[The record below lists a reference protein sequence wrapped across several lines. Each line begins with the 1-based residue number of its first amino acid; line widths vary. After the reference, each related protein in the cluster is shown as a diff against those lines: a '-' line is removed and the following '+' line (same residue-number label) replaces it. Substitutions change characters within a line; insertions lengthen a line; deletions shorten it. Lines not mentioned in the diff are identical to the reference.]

1 MKSLFLW
8 IPLTVIP
15 ESVHGFSAH
24 LSRPWE
30 PPTNSLSIMLGKKR
44 YQQEQQVS
52 ATDDEDDDDDKQTLP
67 EETTEDDGY
76 ESMTLQDNHALLE
89 PHRVFVASGTA
100 HTAAMT
106 EISTSTTILPVQP
119 TATVL
124 SCWRPLLAMTR
135 PSNFL
140 GVVLFHILGTYL
152 ATKGTKE
159 SLTLALSTPSMCVTL
174 LALLLT
180 SATSMVVNDYYDN
193 KLGVDSSKRN
203 KPLVGGQVTMK
214 ITKRFLYYLY
224 ATLLLC
230 LTVIPGVPA
239 RLSVVI
245 GLMLTFWYTKHL
257 KPITW
262 LKNVVCASL
271 IALSPLTSGSAA
283 LAGQPHLGTWHVL
296 TVAPLWRLTA
306 MLFCGFVGREMMMD
320 INDVVDDRLY
330 KVRTVPVKYGRKVA
344 SLVTFITTLCM
355 AILALVDSSR
365 VALAGIGSA
374 WMIYRAWQVY
384 NVQGQD
390 RIVVDRAI
398 EEGKWSVLL
407 LLASFV

>member
-1 MKSLFLW
+1 MKKAFYLW
-8 IPLTVIP
+8 IPLTLIP
-15 ESVHGFSAH
+15 ATIDGFSAH

-30 PPTNSLSIMLGKKR
+30 PPTNSLSKLAGKKR
-44 YQQEQQVS
+44 HQQEKQVS
-52 ATDDEDDDDDKQTLP
+52 VTDNEESDDKQALQ
-67 EETTEDDGY
+67 EETTDDDGY
-76 ESMTLQDNHALLE
+76 DSMTLQDDHALLE
-89 PHRVFVASGTA
+89 PHRVFVASGTT
-100 HTAAMT
+100 HPEAMT
-106 EISTSTTILPVQP
+106 NIKTITNLMPTQP
-119 TATVL
+119 QVTVL

-140 GVVLFHILGTYL
+140 GVVLFHILGTHL
-152 ATKGTKE
+152 AIKGTKE
-159 SLTLALSTPSMCVTL
+159 PLTLALSTPSMCVTL

-193 KLGVDSSKRN
+193 KLGVDTLKRN

-214 ITKRFLYYLY
+214 VTKQFLYYLY

-230 LTVIPGVPA
+230 LTAVPGVPA

-283 LAGQPHLGTWHVL
+283 LAGKPHLGTWYVL

-344 SLVTFITTLCM
+344 SLVTFVTTIFM
-355 AILALVDSSR
+355 AILALLDSSR
-365 VALAGIGSA
+365 VALAGVGSA

-384 NVQGQD
+384 QVQGQD